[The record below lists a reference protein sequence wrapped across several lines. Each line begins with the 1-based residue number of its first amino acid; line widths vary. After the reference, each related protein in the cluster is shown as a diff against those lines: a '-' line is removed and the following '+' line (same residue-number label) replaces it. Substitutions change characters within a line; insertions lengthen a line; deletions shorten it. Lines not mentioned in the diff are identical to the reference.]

1 MKFAVQLPHFL
12 DCRASEFFENTLYL
26 EKIKNQYPEGTR
38 IELIEMGDDP
48 NPIPSG
54 TKGTV
59 LFVDDI
65 GTVHVKFDNGRQL
78 GLIVGEDSWREI

>member
-1 MKFAVQLPHFL
+1 M
-12 DCRASEFFENTLYL
+12 FFENTLYL

-59 LFVDDI
+59 LFVDDT